1 MQKELIL
8 DEGWDTN
15 GDYINQLQDFGFDQI
30 ITGPLSFDPHH
41 EARGMGVRFA
51 YAKFVEAK

>member
-15 GDYINQLQDFGFDQI
+15 GDYITQLQNFGFDQI
-30 ITGPLSFDPHH
+30 ITGPLSFDPYHDVG
-41 EARGMGVRFA
+41 GMGTRFA
-51 YAKFVEAK
+51 YVKFVIAK